1 MNIFIFLLQVFVIS
15 ISGVL
20 APGPVTAATI
30 AAGTK
35 SRHAGFLISIGHC
48 AVELPL
54 MVAAMLGLGFIMGSG
69 MANMLIGLIGGVFLV
84 YMGLDM
90 LRDVKNFHADQPYP
104 KTAGPIKTGMILS
117 ITNPYFILWWATVG
131 LNFAKDA
138 ANLGHTVL
146 ILFALVH
153 WFCDMTW
160 LEIMSLASF
169 KGMKLLGENKQK
181 VILAIC
187 SLAIIAFGV
196 FFVIKSFLPPENIT

>member
-1 MNIFIFLLQVFVIS
+1 MNLFLFLLQVFLIS
-15 ISGVL
+15 LSGVL

-54 MVAAMLGLGFIMGSG
+54 MAAAMLGLGFILESG
-69 MANMLIGLIGGVFLV
+69 LANMLIGLIGGVFLV
-84 YMGLDM
+84 WMGFDM
-90 LRDVKNFHADQPYP
+90 LKDVKNYHQDQPLP
-104 KTAGPIKTGMILS
+104 KTKGPIKTGMVLS

-138 ANLGHTVL
+138 ASFGYTVL

-153 WFCDMTW
+153 WLCDMVW
-160 LEIMSLASF
+160 LEIMSFASF
-169 KGMKLLGENKQK
+169 KGAKILSEKHQK
-181 VILAIC
+181 IILTIC
-187 SLAIIAFGV
+187 SLAIMCFGI
-196 FFVIKSFLPPENIT
+196 FFVVKSFMTP

>member
-1 MNIFIFLLQVFVIS
+1 MKLFLFLLQVFLIS
-15 ISGVL
+15 LSGVL

-54 MVAAMLGLGFIMGSG
+54 MVAAMLGLGFILESG
-69 MANMLIGLIGGVFLV
+69 MANMLIGLVGGVFLV
-84 YMGLDM
+84 YMGFDM
-90 LRDVKNFHADQPYP
+90 LRDVKNYHSDQPYP

-138 ANLGHTVL
+138 ASFGHTVL
-146 ILFALVH
+146 VLFALVH
-153 WFCDMTW
+153 WFCDMVW
-160 LEIMSLASF
+160 LEIMSFASF
-169 KGMKLLGENKQK
+169 KGMNLLSEKHQK
-181 VILAIC
+181 AILAIC
-187 SLAIIAFGV
+187 SSAIMCFGI
-196 FFVIKSFLPPENIT
+196 FFVVKSFTTP